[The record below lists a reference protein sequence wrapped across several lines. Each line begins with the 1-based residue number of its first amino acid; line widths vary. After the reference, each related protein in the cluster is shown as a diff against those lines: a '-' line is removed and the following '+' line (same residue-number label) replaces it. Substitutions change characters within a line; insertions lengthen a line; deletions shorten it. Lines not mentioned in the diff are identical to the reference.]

1 MYGIYVFVTA
11 FFFAPFNSCEVKT
24 SVGWTADAKSFLS
37 WAGGVLESVRD
48 YTSTWGQWDTQHTSH
63 SKGNCK
69 LSRLHSLMP
78 TGCSVVSSLFYSSSK
93 TWYSLHFYFSLH
105 SFCSWMSVRSKIE
118 SDNEVHGSCDVR
130 YLWFSLCSKYIHF
143 CIWTAEIERSQDTV
157 SAGFSLEFWLL
168 EFFIELNWNWLVTLK
183 FTSVDHKPVGSCQM
197 CEVRKLNW
205 TENLQM
211 VLVPDGKCNT
221 ITFYYIF
228 ASYCI
233 QQRWYFV

>member
-1 MYGIYVFVTA
+1 
-11 FFFAPFNSCEVKT
+11 
-24 SVGWTADAKSFLS
+24 
-37 WAGGVLESVRD
+37 
-48 YTSTWGQWDTQHTSH
+48 
-63 SKGNCK
+63 
-69 LSRLHSLMP
+69 
-78 TGCSVVSSLFYSSSK
+78 
-93 TWYSLHFYFSLH
+93 
-105 SFCSWMSVRSKIE
+105 MSVRSEIE

-130 YLWFSLCSKYIHF
+130 YLWFSLCSKYINF

-183 FTSVDHKPVGSCQM
+183 FTSVDHKPVGGCQM

-211 VLVPDGKCNT
+211 VLVPDGNCNT

-233 QQRWYFV
+233 QQRWYSVQFYSYSKKASHRIIESWFYEMKIQVIWTYPAMTLTG